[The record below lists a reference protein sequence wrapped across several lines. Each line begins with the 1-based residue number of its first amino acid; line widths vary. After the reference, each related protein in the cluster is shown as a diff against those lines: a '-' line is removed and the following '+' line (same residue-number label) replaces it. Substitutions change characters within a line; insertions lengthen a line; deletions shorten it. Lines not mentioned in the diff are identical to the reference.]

1 MHKKVM
7 DIFWTMAYYEGFFGC
22 SPARAEFPLHDA
34 SRLLKKAW
42 QVVRSGR
49 ELAAIEA
56 EYRVGV
62 SSMH

>member
-1 MHKKVM
+1 MGYFR
-7 DIFWTMAYYEGFFGC
+7 ILAAIPGFFGC